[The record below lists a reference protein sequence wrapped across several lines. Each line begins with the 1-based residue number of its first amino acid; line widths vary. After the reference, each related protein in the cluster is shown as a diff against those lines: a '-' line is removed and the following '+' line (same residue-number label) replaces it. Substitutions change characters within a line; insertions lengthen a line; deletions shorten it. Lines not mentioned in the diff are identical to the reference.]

1 MKNYSLKYK
10 FLGLII
16 FLFLSSFIA
25 FFYIVYDFQ
34 KQKVN
39 ILKDEQIL
47 KIDNSFNKNI
57 EKHLKSYYLDIAKKI
72 FDSED
77 DYEIKLAIKENDR
90 KKLEEITAEKYDILV
105 KKDEYIT
112 QMNFFSKDKIN
123 ILRLQKLDLSG
134 EEVRENRPL
143 LNDAFN
149 TKKVV
154 SGFENGLTGL
164 SYRVIIPLFDNQNDF
179 IGVFEIGISTK
190 KLLDTVTFFN
200 NIEGVFITTTART
213 FWHQKLLI
221 QNF

>member
-57 EKHLKSYYLDIAKKI
+57 EKHLKNYYFDIARKI

-123 ILRLQKLDLSG
+123 NLIEEQKQLDSNDEQAQRRLM
-134 EEVRENRPL
+134 
-143 LNDAFN
+143 
-149 TKKVV
+149 
-154 SGFENGLTGL
+154 
-164 SYRVIIPLFDNQNDF
+164 
-179 IGVFEIGISTK
+179 EIGMKVMELTK
-190 KLLDTVTFFN
+190 EMDNL
-200 NIEGVFITTTART
+200 
-213 FWHQKLLI
+213 
-221 QNF
+221 

>member
-25 FFYIVYDFQ
+25 FFYIFYDFQ
-34 KQKVN
+34 KQKLK

-57 EKHLKSYYLDIAKKI
+57 EKHLKNYYFDIAKKI

-77 DYEIKLAIKENDR
+77 DYEIKLTIKENDR

-105 KKDEYIT
+105 KKDEYII

-123 ILRLQKLDLSG
+123 IFRLKKLDLSG
-134 EEVRENRPL
+134 EKLRDNRPL

-149 TKKVV
+149 TKK
-154 SGFENGLTGL
+154 SC
-164 SYRVIIPLFDNQNDF
+164 
-179 IGVFEIGISTK
+179 
-190 KLLDTVTFFN
+190 
-200 NIEGVFITTTART
+200 
-213 FWHQKLLI
+213 FW
-221 QNF
+221 F

>member
-1 MKNYSLKYK
+1 MKNDSLKYK

-16 FLFLSSFIA
+16 ILFLFSFIA
-25 FFYIVYDFQ
+25 FFYIFYDFK
-34 KQKVN
+34 KQKLK

-57 EKHLKSYYLDIAKKI
+57 EKHLKNCYFDIAKKI
-72 FDSED
+72 FDSKD

-134 EEVRENRPL
+134 EAERDNRPL

-149 TKKVV
+149 TEK
-154 SGFENGLTGL
+154 SC
-164 SYRVIIPLFDNQNDF
+164 
-179 IGVFEIGISTK
+179 
-190 KLLDTVTFFN
+190 
-200 NIEGVFITTTART
+200 
-213 FWHQKLLI
+213 FW
-221 QNF
+221 F